1 MVRSVDKADAMLTLS
16 SALYYREPFTIFTY
30 IYLMT
35 YFAGQGM
42 IEDHYASI
50 EAEQARE
57 EMLSKIYGG
66 ASARDVGDGGSRAA
80 RSRHLS
86 SVGTGPLKSA
96 IFGGWYDQVRPL
108 LRRRAGQKIHLPEP
122 VNTEVNPR
130 YRNGYGPRGRFPCG
144 RFPGRRTLTLGPTL
158 TLTLSL
164 STESRTH
171 RRYGRQFVPA
181 DSEGQEPYS
190 ARSAP

>member
-1 MVRSVDKADAMLTLS
+1 
-16 SALYYREPFTIFTY
+16 
-30 IYLMT
+30 MT

-57 EMLSKIYGG
+57 EMLSKMGGG

-86 SVGTGPLKSA
+86 SVGTGLLKSA

-122 VNTEVNPR
+122 VNTEVTHDTEMVTVHVAVSR
-130 YRNGYGPRGRFPCG
+130 VARFSGR
-144 RFPGRRTLTLGPTL
+144 L
-158 TLTLSL
+158 TLTPKANP
-164 STESRTH
+164 TPNFIPI
-171 RRYGRQFVPA
+171 Y
-181 DSEGQEPYS
+181 
-190 ARSAP
+190 